1 MSPRPWDGLSRCGS
15 LQNFS
20 LPRDLDRMAEELV
33 TSETAKETENYS
45 FVCILELGI
54 LVWTSKINLIL
65 YLNSSLNFDCLYIAS
80 FFSVDTHP
88 YEESWNIAT
97 PEK

>member
-1 MSPRPWDGLSRCGS
+1 
-15 LQNFS
+15 
-20 LPRDLDRMAEELV
+20 MAEELV